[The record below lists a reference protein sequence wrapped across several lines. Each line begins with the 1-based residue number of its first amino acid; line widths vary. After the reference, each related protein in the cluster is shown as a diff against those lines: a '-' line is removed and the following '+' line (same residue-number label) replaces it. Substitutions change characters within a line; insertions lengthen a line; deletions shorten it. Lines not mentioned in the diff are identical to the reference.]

1 MNEYDEQDLDEK
13 INALIGY
20 KETVKKEP
28 LEDGKE
34 LPKADRKEETTQD
47 RVLLLHLFG
56 HKLYY
61 NRARFHEIISHS

>member
-1 MNEYDEQDLDEK
+1 MNEYDEHDIDEK

-20 KETVKKEP
+20 KEKIQ
-28 LEDGKE
+28 EDQIVDEIDLQK
-34 LPKADRKEETTQD
+34 PD

-61 NRARFHEIISHS
+61 NRARFHEIISH